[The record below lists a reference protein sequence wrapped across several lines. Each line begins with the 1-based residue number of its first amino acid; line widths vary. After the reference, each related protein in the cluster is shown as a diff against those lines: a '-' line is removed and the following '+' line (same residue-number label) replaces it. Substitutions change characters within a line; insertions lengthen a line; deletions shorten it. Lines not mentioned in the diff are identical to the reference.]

1 VTVTTE
7 TATRVLPF
15 TGVTIPT
22 EPVLTLTAVRTF
34 RAIDGV
40 GTEATLREGGPRGRI
55 IGSIENEG
63 TGGGTWFRPGAPGAR
78 AVWEAFVEACKTADP
93 ERFGSEFAREEAVAD
108 TLVDEVLLTR
118 DANKKG
124 HTTFRKS
131 TDPWNPTDTETLQAV
146 NWNAYPCASVKSA
159 DTPQVRAWAA
169 KQGYDLVW
177 ADGAWQ
183 DNA

>member
-108 TLVDEVLLTR
+108 TL
-118 DANKKG
+118 G

-131 TDPWNPTDTETLQAV
+131 TDPWNPTDTETLQAL
-146 NWNAYPCASVKSA
+146 NWNAYP
-159 DTPQVRAWAA
+159 RARR
-169 KQGYDLVW
+169 
-177 ADGAWQ
+177 
-183 DNA
+183 